1 MQTLDVLRGEN
12 MDYERLYHTM
22 FNAATD
28 AVRMLEEQNYGLAK
42 ERLRQAQELCEELYI
57 TEDAEETDG

>member
-1 MQTLDVLRGEN
+1 
-12 MDYERLYHTM
+12 MDYEKLYHVM

-42 ERLRQAQELCEELYI
+42 EQLRKAQELCEELYI
-57 TEDAEETDG
+57 NEDTEEADG